1 MGQLEDMALFV
12 RVVEAGNISK
22 AAEQLN
28 IAKSAVSR
36 RLVELESRLGSQL
49 LIRNTR
55 NSRLTN
61 QGEMFY
67 QRALTILQD
76 VEALNEEAKTEARAD
91 LTGEMRIS
99 VPNEFG
105 MMHMPGILER
115 FARQHPNL
123 LIHVD
128 FSNRHANLVEEGY
141 EMALR
146 IAFLKDSSLHARKL
160 CEVHH
165 VLAAS
170 PDYLQQY
177 GIPKKPEDL
186 LKHRFLSF
194 SLSTFSATKMR
205 DKTGY
210 THEIQPGAVMKT
222 NNGFFLKEMAIR
234 SMGIICL
241 PTFIIYDALQEGK
254 LQPLLEDYDFT
265 PLDLTAV
272 YPHSKFTNA
281 NVRALI
287 DFLIADFGDTPYWD
301 KTHC

>member
-105 MMHMPGILER
+105 MMH
-115 FARQHPNL
+115 
-123 LIHVD
+123 
-128 FSNRHANLVEEGY
+128 RHHY
-141 EMALR
+141 SR
-146 IAFLKDSSLHARKL
+146 
-160 CEVHH
+160 
-165 VLAAS
+165 
-170 PDYLQQY
+170 
-177 GIPKKPEDL
+177 
-186 LKHRFLSF
+186 LS
-194 SLSTFSATKMR
+194 
-205 DKTGY
+205 
-210 THEIQPGAVMKT
+210 
-222 NNGFFLKEMAIR
+222 
-234 SMGIICL
+234 
-241 PTFIIYDALQEGK
+241 
-254 LQPLLEDYDFT
+254 
-265 PLDLTAV
+265 
-272 YPHSKFTNA
+272 
-281 NVRALI
+281 
-287 DFLIADFGDTPYWD
+287 
-301 KTHC
+301 